1 MIKKVFSFFLTLL
14 LTGLLLLPVGQAG
27 AYTPSSFE
35 VHAKNALLISADG
48 NTVLFE
54 RGADERVYPA
64 AIVKMMTAL
73 LVIENAADLQSEKVP
88 VTAAVLNSLR
98 GGSYNAYNLKE
109 GEEIP
114 AIDLVYLIMLG
125 SSNEAAAV
133 AAEYYGGGSNSHFI
147 QMMNDKAAAL
157 GMENTNYVNATGIH
171 ASNQYTTARDIYK
184 LTRYTMENE
193 AFSKVAAT
201 RLYEMPATN
210 TYQKV
215 RYILNNNQLRDSST
229 NYYYKYA
236 TGVKTGYTEEAG
248 RCLAASATKD
258 RKSYICIL
266 MNSPVT
272 DADGKDV
279 RYEFTDAK
287 NLFEWA
293 FEDFSHKQV
302 LNSAQPAGEAKVRYS
317 WDTDHV
323 VLYPAADLSATIPAS
338 SDTSTVVTELHL
350 NAEEFEAPIA
360 AGDVLGY
367 VTVSYAGVELGRTD
381 LIAGEGVE
389 RSFLLAAGGEISKIA
404 KTLWFRLIVLAVVLL
419 ILLRIILVRAAR
431 KKRKNARRVKD
442 YRRM

>member
-1 MIKKVFSFFLTLL
+1 MIKKGFSFFLTIILIGALL
-14 LTGLLLLPVGQAG
+14 SPAGQAG
-27 AYTPSSFE
+27 AYTPSSFD
-35 VHAKNALLISADG
+35 VRAQNALLISADG

-54 RGADERVYPA
+54 RGADKRVYPA
-64 AIVKMMTAL
+64 AIVKVMTAL
-73 LVIENAADLQSEKVP
+73 LVIENASDLKNEKVP
-88 VTAAVLNSLR
+88 VTAAVLNSLK
-98 GGSYNAYNLKE
+98 GGSYNAYNLKAE
-109 GEEIP
+109 EEIP

-133 AAEYYGGGSNSHFI
+133 AAEYYGGGSNSNFI
-147 QMMNDKAAAL
+147 KMMNDKAAAL

-184 LTRYTMENE
+184 LTRYAMENASFKE
-193 AFSKVAAT
+193 VAAT

-210 TYQKV
+210 SYQKT
-215 RYILNNNQLRDSST
+215 RYVLNNNQLRDSST

-248 RCLAASATKD
+248 RCLVAAATKEK
-258 RKSYICIL
+258 KSYICVL

-302 LNSAQPAGEAKVRYS
+302 LSSAQPAGEAKVRYS

-323 VLYPAADLSATIPAS
+323 TLYPASDLSATIPAS
-338 SDTSTVVTELHL
+338 SDTSTVVTEVHL
-350 NAEEFEAPIA
+350 NAEEFEAPVA
-360 AGDVLGY
+360 AGDVMGY
-367 VTVSYAGVELGRTD
+367 VVVSYAGVELGRTE
-381 LIAGEGVE
+381 LLAGEGVE

-404 KTLWFRLIVLAVVLL
+404 GTLWFRLIVLAVILL
-419 ILLRIILVRAAR
+419 LLLRILLVRAAR
-431 KKRKNARRVKD
+431 RKRKNARRVKD

>member
-35 VHAKNALLISADG
+35 VHAKNVLLISADG

-184 LTRYTMENE
+184 LTRYAMENE

>member
-1 MIKKVFSFFLTLL
+1 MIKKGFSFFLTIILIGALL
-14 LTGLLLLPVGQAG
+14 SPAGQAG
-27 AYTPSSFE
+27 AYTPSSFD
-35 VHAKNALLISADG
+35 VRAQNALLISADG

-54 RGADERVYPA
+54 RGADKRVYPA
-64 AIVKMMTAL
+64 AIVKVMTAL
-73 LVIENAADLQSEKVP
+73 LVIENASDLKNEKVP
-88 VTAAVLNSLR
+88 VTAAVLNSLK
-98 GGSYNAYNLKE
+98 GGSYNAYNLKAE
-109 GEEIP
+109 EEIP

-133 AAEYYGGGSNSHFI
+133 AAEYYGGGSNSNFI
-147 QMMNDKAAAL
+147 KMMNDKAAAL

-184 LTRYTMENE
+184 LTRYAMENASFKE
-193 AFSKVAAT
+193 VAAT

-210 TYQKV
+210 SYQKT
-215 RYILNNNQLRDSST
+215 RYVLNNNQLRDSST

-248 RCLAASATKD
+248 RCLVAAATKEK
-258 RKSYICIL
+258 KSYICVL

-302 LNSAQPAGEAKVRYS
+302 LSSAQPAGEAKVRYS

-323 VLYPAADLSATIPAS
+323 TLYPASDLSATIPAS
-338 SDTSTVVTELHL
+338 SDTSTVVTKVHL
-350 NAEEFEAPIA
+350 NAEEFEAPVA
-360 AGDVLGY
+360 AGDVMGY
-367 VTVSYAGVELGRTD
+367 VVVSYAGVELGRTE
-381 LIAGEGVE
+381 LLAGEGVE

-404 KTLWFRLIVLAVVLL
+404 GTLWFRLIVLAVILL
-419 ILLRIILVRAAR
+419 LLLRILLVRAAR
-431 KKRKNARRVKD
+431 RKRKNARRVKD